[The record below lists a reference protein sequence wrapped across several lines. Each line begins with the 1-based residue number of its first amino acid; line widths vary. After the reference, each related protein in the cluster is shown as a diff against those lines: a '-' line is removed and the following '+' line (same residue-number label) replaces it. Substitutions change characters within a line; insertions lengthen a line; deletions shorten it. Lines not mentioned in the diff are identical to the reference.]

1 MRTPFGSPVLD
12 VACRLIIPFILLFAA
27 YVTVHGHESPG
38 GGFQGG
44 AVLAAA
50 IMLIRMVRGA
60 DTPWALDRRR
70 AFILACLGLGL
81 FAGIGFLSLL
91 FAGHYLDYGVLPLP
105 LETVQRR
112 LVGSFGI
119 ELGVAMNVTG
129 VLVLIFD
136 TLIEGEIQEGT
147 DVE

>member
-12 VACRLIIPFILLFAA
+12 VACRLILPFILLFAA
-27 YVTVHGHESPG
+27 YIIVHGHESPG

-60 DTPWALDRRR
+60 DTPWALDRRK

-105 LETVQRR
+105 LESAQRR
-112 LVGSFGI
+112 MMGSFGI
-119 ELGVAMNVTG
+119 EVGVAMSVTG

-136 TLIEGEIQEGT
+136 ALIEVEIQEGT
-147 DVE
+147 DGE